1 MDGNLIGLKSA
12 IPCEIIL
19 STLVPTWINQYK
31 DKKGIIMKLETNAAI
46 QIQKPIEEVFEGI
59 VNPEKMTKYFIS
71 ESSGRLES
79 GKEVIWK
86 FPEFEDKFP
95 VREINIE
102 NNNSVSFVWDPETV
116 VIITL
121 EKMPDDS
128 TVVRVNENG
137 KKLNDD
143 NLKWALDNSGGWAN
157 FLACMKAYLEYGI
170 QLRKGAFDFMRK
182 K

>member
-1 MDGNLIGLKSA
+1 M
-12 IPCEIIL
+12 IL
-19 STLVPTWINQYK
+19 ES
-31 DKKGIIMKLETNAAI
+31 NATI
-46 QIQKPIEEVFEGI
+46 QIQKPIEEIFEGI

-95 VREINIE
+95 IKEIKIV
-102 NNNSVSFVWDPETV
+102 NNSSISFVWDPETV

-121 EKMPDDS
+121 EKLPDDS
-128 TVVRVNENG
+128 TIVRVNENG
-137 KKLNDD
+137 KELNDD
-143 NLKWALDNSGGWAN
+143 NLKWALENSGGWAN

-182 K
+182 